1 MRFRRSC
8 GGGGVGGS
16 GSHVGDVG
24 GVGVDGYGG
33 GSCVV
38 DAGVGSDG
46 DGDDNVEIANGCAR
60 VWVGVCACSVV
71 LCAWWRWCSSK
82 PKHTSE
88 ILHSLKKGREILIIP
103 CYVR

>member
-24 GVGVDGYGG
+24 GVGGVDGYGG

-60 VWVGVCACSVV
+60 VGGC
-71 LCAWWRWCSSK
+71 LC
-82 PKHTSE
+82 
-88 ILHSLKKGREILIIP
+88 
-103 CYVR
+103 V